1 MQIADQLLTRA
12 LSLALAPHRLN
23 NARSTI
29 TSRSKSKSMSKSKKK
44 TWLGVSGAVLCL
56 TAIAFAED
64 WNVVRPN
71 NRPYVTFGNVAQ
83 FYQFPEYTR
92 VSRTVSLRS
101 ERRTIRAQAGT
112 SELSINGVRF
122 FTHFPLL
129 NNNGE
134 DLISVMDV
142 SKIIE
147 PVLRPSRIS
156 RPEKVETVILDPG
169 HGGSDQGASSSW
181 GNEKMFTLDVALA
194 ARRELIRA
202 GYRVEMT
209 RATDTAVSL
218 EERVNIANRFG
229 RAVFV
234 SIHFNSSAGGN
245 GVESYALA
253 PEGVTSNM
261 SSEHHVSAADVARHA
276 GNAQDERNI
285 ALTASIHASV
295 LTRLAAFD
303 RGVRHARF
311 HVLRD
316 VKIPAVLV
324 EGGFLSSPSEGQKIS
339 TSYYRQRLGAA
350 IAQGIQNYNAAV
362 NYRTQGA
369 SFAVAKV
376 NVPLHTH
383 SITEPLGTEAP
394 IERKDH
400 PPSISIGGGD

>member
-1 MQIADQLLTRA
+1 MTADGAARRRYLG
-12 LSLALAPHRLN
+12 RLN
-23 NARSTI
+23 ATQFTI
-29 TSRSKSKSMSKSKKK
+29 TSRRMRITKRQRGFAF
-44 TWLGVSGAVLCL
+44 TCICL
-56 TAIAFAED
+56 LLAAAAFAED
-64 WNVVRPN
+64 WTVVRPN
-71 NRPYVTFGNVAQ
+71 NRPYVTFANVAQ

-112 SELSINGVRF
+112 SEISINGVRF
-122 FTHFPLL
+122 FTDFPLL
-129 NNNGE
+129 NNNNE

-147 PVLRPSRIS
+147 PVLRPSRIQKS
-156 RPEKVETVILDPG
+156 TKVETVVLDPG
-169 HGGSDQGASSSW
+169 HGGNDQGASSSW
-181 GNEKMFTLDVALA
+181 GSEKFFTLDVALA

-218 EERVNIANRFG
+218 EDRVNFANRFP

-234 SIHFNSSAGGN
+234 SIHFNSSTGGAGI
-245 GVESYALA
+245 ETFALA

-261 SSEHHVSAADVARHA
+261 FSEQHVSAADVARHA
-276 GNAQDERNI
+276 GNAQDEHNI
-285 ALTASIHASV
+285 ALTASIHATV

-303 RGVRHARF
+303 RGVKHSRF

-324 EGGFLSSPSEGQKIS
+324 EGGFLSNPSEGQKIS

-369 SFAVAKV
+369 SFAVAKA
-376 NVPLHTH
+376 NMPPHTH
-383 SITEPLGTEAP
+383 SITEPLGTEVP

-400 PPSISIGGGD
+400 PPSISIGGGN

>member
-1 MQIADQLLTRA
+1 MNTRRRNRLRGLSCAGLT
-12 LSLALAPHRLN
+12 LVLALAAP
-23 NARSTI
+23 
-29 TSRSKSKSMSKSKKK
+29 
-44 TWLGVSGAVLCL
+44 
-56 TAIAFAED
+56 AED

-71 NRPYVTFGNVAQ
+71 NRPYVSFANVAQ

-122 FTHFPLL
+122 WTDFPLL
-129 NNNGE
+129 SGNDE

-147 PVLRPSRIS
+147 PVLRPSRIQNS
-156 RPEKVETVILDPG
+156 QKVETVVLDPG
-169 HGGSDQGASSSW
+169 HGGFDNGASSSW
-181 GNEKMFTLDVALA
+181 GTEKNLTLDVALI

-209 RATDTAVSL
+209 RATDTFVSL
-218 EERVNIANRFG
+218 EERVRIANRFPHG
-229 RAVFV
+229 VFV
-234 SIHFNSSAGGN
+234 SIHFNSSAGGF
-245 GVESYALA
+245 GVESFALA

-261 SSEHHVSAADVARHA
+261 FSEHHVTSADVARHA
-276 GNAQDERNI
+276 GNAQDEHNI
-285 ALTASIHASV
+285 ALTASIHAMV
-295 LTRLAAFD
+295 LSRLAAFD
-303 RGVRHARF
+303 RGVKHARF

-324 EGGFLSSPSEGQKIS
+324 EGGFISNPSEGQRIS
-339 TSYYRQRLGAA
+339 TSSYRQRLGIA

-369 SFAVAKV
+369 NFAVAKL
-376 NVPLHTH
+376 NLPPHTH
-383 SITEPLGTEAP
+383 SITEPLGPDASV
-394 IERKDH
+394 ERRDH
-400 PPSISIGGGD
+400 PPSISISGGD

>member
-1 MQIADQLLTRA
+1 MSTKRMKHRRG
-12 LSLALAPHRLN
+12 LSLLALAF
-23 NARSTI
+23 
-29 TSRSKSKSMSKSKKK
+29 
-44 TWLGVSGAVLCL
+44 VSIGAV
-56 TAIAFAED
+56 AFAED
-64 WNVVRPN
+64 WTVVRPN
-71 NRPYVTFGNVAQ
+71 NRPYVSFANVAQ

-101 ERRTIRAQAGT
+101 ERRAIRAQAGT

-129 NNNGE
+129 SSGDQ

-147 PVLRPSRIS
+147 PVLRPSRIQKS
-156 RPEKVETVILDPG
+156 EKVETVILDPG

-181 GNEKMFTLDVALA
+181 GSEKSFTLDVALA

-209 RATDTAVSL
+209 RATDTAVAL
-218 EERVNIANRFG
+218 EERVNMANRFS

-234 SIHFNSSAGGN
+234 SIHFNSSYGGA

-261 SSEHHVSAADVARHA
+261 SSEHHSSAADVARHA

-285 ALTASIHASV
+285 ALTASIHATV
-295 LTRLAAFD
+295 LSRLAAFD

-316 VKIPAVLV
+316 VKIPAVLI
-324 EGGFLSSPSEGQKIS
+324 EGGFISDPSEGQRIS

-369 SFAVAKV
+369 NFAVAKV
-376 NVPLHTH
+376 NLPPHGR
-383 SITEPLGTEAP
+383 SISEPLGADRPPEQ
-394 IERKDH
+394 KYHH
-400 PPSISIGGGD
+400 PPSISISAGE

>member
-1 MQIADQLLTRA
+1 MANMSTRKNRNWRRIIFGA
-12 LSLALAPHRLN
+12 LCLASLA
-23 NARSTI
+23 
-29 TSRSKSKSMSKSKKK
+29 
-44 TWLGVSGAVLCL
+44 
-56 TAIAFAED
+56 AISFAED

-71 NRPYVTFGNVAQ
+71 NRPYVSFANVAQ

-129 NNNGE
+129 NNSNE

-147 PVLRPSRIS
+147 PVLRPSRIQKA
-156 RPEKVETVILDPG
+156 EKIDTVVLDPG
-169 HGGSDQGASSSW
+169 HGGADNGASSSW
-181 GNEKMFTLDVALA
+181 GSEKTFTLDVALA
-194 ARRELIRA
+194 ARRELMRA

-218 EERVNIANRFG
+218 EERVRIANRF
-229 RAVFV
+229 RHAVFV
-234 SIHFNSSAGGN
+234 SIHFNSSAGGV
-245 GVESYALA
+245 GVESFALA

-261 SSEHHVSAADVARHA
+261 SSEHHVSAADVARHD
-276 GNAQDERNI
+276 GNAQDEHNI
-285 ALTASIHASV
+285 ALTASIHAMV
-295 LTRLAAFD
+295 LSRLAAFD
-303 RGVRHARF
+303 RGVKHARF

-324 EGGFLSSPSEGQKIS
+324 EGGFISSSSEGQRIS
-339 TSYYRQRLGAA
+339 TSNYRQRLGVA

-369 SFAVAKV
+369 NFAVAKV
-376 NVPLHTH
+376 NLPPHTH
-383 SITEPLGTEAP
+383 SISEPLEVESQA
-394 IERKDH
+394 ERPDH
-400 PPSISIGGGD
+400 PPSISITGGD

>member
-1 MQIADQLLTRA
+1 MRRRNQHRGRLRVLGLTLVLVGSA
-12 LSLALAPHRLN
+12 ALA
-23 NARSTI
+23 
-29 TSRSKSKSMSKSKKK
+29 
-44 TWLGVSGAVLCL
+44 
-56 TAIAFAED
+56 AED
-64 WNVVRPN
+64 WTVLRPN
-71 NRPYVTFGNVAQ
+71 NRPYVTFANVAQ

-101 ERRTIRAQAGT
+101 ERRAIRAQAGT

-129 NNNGE
+129 NSGNE

-147 PVLRPSRIS
+147 PVLRPSRIQK
-156 RPEKVETVILDPG
+156 PERVETVILDPG

-181 GNEKMFTLDVALA
+181 GSEKSFTLDVALA
-194 ARRELIRA
+194 ARKELIRA

-218 EERVNIANRFG
+218 EERVSIANRFP

-234 SIHFNSSAGGN
+234 SIHFNSSAGGA
-245 GVESYALA
+245 GVESFALA
-253 PEGVTSNM
+253 PEGVTSNL
-261 SSEHHVSAADVARHA
+261 SSDHHVSASDVARHP
-276 GNAQDERNI
+276 GNALDGQNI
-285 ALTASIHASV
+285 ALTASIHATV
-295 LTRLAAFD
+295 LSRLAAFD
-303 RGVRHARF
+303 RGVKHARF

-324 EGGFLSSPSEGQKIS
+324 EGGFISHPVEGPRIA

-362 NYRTQGA
+362 NYRAPGA

-376 NVPLHTH
+376 NLPPH
-383 SITEPLGTEAP
+383 SRSISEPLGADTPPEQ
-394 IERKDH
+394 KHHH
-400 PPSISIGGGD
+400 PPSISISAGE